1 MPQNLALIMDL
12 LFSSFVLGATVW
24 FFFVQSP
31 ALIKWM
37 GRDKFVPIQMRLTK
51 ILFKTLS
58 IIMVITTFFTA
69 LHTGLSLNPGL
80 ISVLIALGGTLFN
93 TYYVIPRA
101 LKAGGKGRIEEKDQ
115 SNDKSV
121 GTFAVE
127 GSGPSAKFWHLMVVG
142 FVVVMLGGLIP
153 HMITLLP

>member
-1 MPQNLALIMDL
+1 MPQSLALIMDL
-12 LFSSFVLGATVW
+12 LLSSFVLGASVW
-24 FFFVQSP
+24 FFFIQSP

-58 IIMVITTFFTA
+58 IAMVIITA
-69 LHTGLSLNPGL
+69 LALVHTGLTLTNGL
-80 ISVLIALGGTLFN
+80 VAIFIALGGTLFN

-101 LKAGGKGRIEEKDQ
+101 LKAGGKGRSEEKNQ